1 MLVRRLKRVLWYFG
15 LAAVM
20 GVAAVFGI
28 PLIIDPP
35 PRDRVVES
43 QDQTG
48 APRKKRKRR
57 TT

>member
-1 MLVRRLKRVLWYFG
+1 MFVRRLKRFLRYFG
-15 LAAVM
+15 LAMM

-48 APRKKRKRR
+48 ARRKKRKRAA
-57 TT
+57 